1 VIERLSLQIDGEN
14 SLVEDKIQSVVKQK
28 DREIDKLNDKL

>member
-1 VIERLSLQIDGEN
+1 MIERLSLQIDGEN